1 MEQRIV
7 FNGCQEVDFIE
18 FTPETVQSGQVRIK
32 IEVSMIS
39 TGTEMIVFNRLFSP
53 GTNWDNW
60 VKYPFYPGYAVVGIV
75 EEVGVAVTDLK
86 IGDRVVYRGSHAS
99 TLVVNATECYPVPD
113 SIPSEQAVWFALAKI
128 ASMAARVAEAKL
140 GDQIVIIGAGPV
152 GQMMLRWMAAAGVEK
167 IIVIDTIQ
175 KRLDLAKAGG
185 ATHVICGTAD
195 KALDGIKQLTDD
207 NLADIVIDTTGIAA
221 VFSDALKC
229 ARKFG
234 KVVLLG
240 DTGYPE
246 QQHLT
251 NDLLNRGLTIVGAH
265 DCHETEDW
273 NSRKLV
279 KLMFSLI
286 ERDRFNMEGLNTNE
300 FKPADC
306 KQAYQ
311 LLNNDRKSTMGV
323 IFNWK

>member
-7 FNGCQEVDFIE
+7 FNGCQEADFIE
-18 FTPETVQSGQVRIK
+18 FTPDAVQPDQVRIK

-75 EEVGVAVTDLK
+75 EEIGSEVTDLK
-86 IGDRVVYRGSHAS
+86 IGDRVVQRGSHAS
-99 TLVVNATECYPVPD
+99 SLVVDAADCYPVPD
-113 SIPSEQAVWFALAKI
+113 SIPSEHAVWFALAKI

-152 GQMMLRWMAAAGVEK
+152 GQMMLRWMAAAGAEK
-167 IIVIDTIQ
+167 VIVVDTIQ
-175 KRLDLAKAGG
+175 KRLEMAKAGG

-195 KALDGIKQLTDD
+195 KALEEIAKLTGDQ
-207 NLADIVIDTTGIAA
+207 LADIVIDTTGIAA
-221 VFSDALKC
+221 VFPDALRC
-229 ARKFG
+229 VRKFG
-234 KVVLLG
+234 KMVLLG

-246 QQHLT
+246 QQHLAP
-251 NDLLNRGLTIVGAH
+251 DLLNRGLTIVGAH

-273 NSRKLV
+273 NSRKLI
-279 KLMFSLI
+279 KLLFSLA
-286 ERDRFNMEGLNTNE
+286 ERGRFDLEGLNTHE
-300 FKPADC
+300 FKPAEC
-306 KQAYQ
+306 KQAYE

-323 IFNWK
+323 LFKW